1 MVTVVTYLEKWLC
14 KAKKHVTS
22 GVVTRWIRV
31 VTMTEEKTM
40 DFKQI
45 EHSVLKFEPMPD
57 NAPLHEQMCYFALR
71 HLYEDYRRGVVNVQ
85 AAHDEK
91 VRLRNAFERAV
102 STEQTRDMLRDEW
115 QTGLKV
121 SNEFRIRLHKALES
135 GEGID
140 VLFPL
145 CRRAERG
152 WHLYGYNGQGG
163 RHEIFEGDKRQMR
176 GVHRAQCECGGQAL

>member
-1 MVTVVTYLEKWLC
+1 VVTVVTYLEKWLC

-145 CRRAERG
+145 ACTCIAAMT
-152 WHLYGYNGQGG
+152 
-163 RHEIFEGDKRQMR
+163 GDKTLLGSEVKEKLKARQIRMDD
-176 GVHRAQCECGGQAL
+176 V

>member
-1 MVTVVTYLEKWLC
+1 MTLKDIEEMTRERIGTKEIAALYGMSPGDVLR
-14 KAKKHVTS
+14 KAH
-22 GVVTRWIRV
+22 
-31 VTMTEEKTM
+31 
-40 DFKQI
+40 
-45 EHSVLKFEPMPD
+45 
-57 NAPLHEQMCYFALR
+57 
-71 HLYEDYRRGVVNVQ
+71 VQ

-145 CRRAERG
+145 ACTCIAAMT
-152 WHLYGYNGQGG
+152 
-163 RHEIFEGDKRQMR
+163 GDKTLLGSEVKEKLKARQIRMDD
-176 GVHRAQCECGGQAL
+176 V

>member
-102 STEQTRDMLRDEW
+102 STEHTRDMLRDEW
-115 QTGLKV
+115 QTGLAGD
-121 SNEFRIRLHKALES
+121 R
-135 GEGID
+135 
-140 VLFPL
+140 PY
-145 CRRAERG
+145 RG
-152 WHLYGYNGQGG
+152 NATSCSVCHDINPNAFKTNFCPNCGAKMDGG
-163 RHEIFEGDKRQMR
+163 NDND
-176 GVHRAQCECGGQAL
+176 

>member
-102 STEQTRDMLRDEW
+102 STEHTLS
-115 QTGLKV
+115 L
-121 SNEFRIRLHKALES
+121 IH
-135 GEGID
+135 I
-140 VLFPL
+140 
-145 CRRAERG
+145 
-152 WHLYGYNGQGG
+152 
-163 RHEIFEGDKRQMR
+163 
-176 GVHRAQCECGGQAL
+176 

>member
-102 STEQTRDMLRDEW
+102 STEHTRDMLRDEW

-145 CRRAERG
+145 AGDRPYRG
-152 WHLYGYNGQGG
+152 NATSCSVCHDINPNAFKTNFCPNCGAKMDGG
-163 RHEIFEGDKRQMR
+163 NDND
-176 GVHRAQCECGGQAL
+176 